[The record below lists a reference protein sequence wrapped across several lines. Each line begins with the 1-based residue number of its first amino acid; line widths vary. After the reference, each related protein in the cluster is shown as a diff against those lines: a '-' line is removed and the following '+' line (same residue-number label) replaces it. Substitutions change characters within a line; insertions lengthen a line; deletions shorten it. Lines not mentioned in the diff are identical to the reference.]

1 MARTAGDM
9 FTRCMAVELGGK
21 GIRVNSVNP
30 SVIETDFL
38 KSTGVD
44 PKVIAKGMANKL
56 PVGRCGVVEDVAQ
69 AVLFLSA
76 PESSF
81 ITGTHML
88 VDGGHIAAGVG
99 YNTAKASANSK

>member
-1 MARTAGDM
+1 
-9 FTRCMAVELGGK
+9 
-21 GIRVNSVNP
+21 
-30 SVIETDFL
+30 
-38 KSTGVD
+38 
-44 PKVIAKGMANKL
+44 MANKL

-88 VDGGHIAAGVG
+88 VDGGHIAGGVG